1 MSNETQP
8 EAKMVSVLSIDAWAD
23 GEDGWNWNMWTK
35 VGSVDVAMCDKP
47 EAEILAFMVA
57 EGYCKEAAL
66 TGCYVEDDQYN
77 MVVCDKENHQPLY
90 ALAYGELQDGDP
102 SKPPPGSWAD
112 VARMMAAISADDDGV
127 DWDRWKDEMKESDG

>member
-8 EAKMVSVLSIDAWAD
+8 EPKMVSVLSIDAWAD

-35 VGSVDVAMCDKP
+35 VGSVDVTMCDKP

-77 MVVCDKENHQPLY
+77 MVICDKENHQPLY
-90 ALAYGELQDGDP
+90 ALCCAARPPDLQ
-102 SKPPPGSWAD
+102 SIGSRGLAEAE
-112 VARMMAAISADDDGV
+112 VRTQIVLPQITGP
-127 DWDRWKDEMKESDG
+127 

>member
-1 MSNETQP
+1 
-8 EAKMVSVLSIDAWAD
+8 
-23 GEDGWNWNMWTK
+23 
-35 VGSVDVAMCDKP
+35 MCDKP

-112 VARMMAAISADDDGV
+112 VARMMAAISADDGT
-127 DWDRWKDEMKESDG
+127 DWDAWKDETRFLKRCLTPAPLPDCLCALRVQIVSRC